1 MLFAIILVGSLIM
14 QLAHPNN
21 PTSQSQP
28 ESTPT
33 TILVQQKISIQE
45 LEVSN
50 TVISKHDWQIIATFH
65 GIGEQTLNAKKLK
78 LPKIWATYLSCQG
91 SGQALVEIQQIPNE
105 ATDTIFC
112 SHSIAGKKYL
122 SLQPYFGYT
131 NTLHINAGNQVHWQ
145 LQIMGC
151 GSSASACG
159 LKTEPPVGTQASN
172 GGTPQGTRQ
181 ASFPPTITVKVVTPT
196 PTARPILF
204 TPTPSP
210 SPSLTPPLRTPT
222 PRVKH
227 HKIATVQ
234 IIIPGN
240 FGLRVSRIKHHTKH
254 LAARHIRK
262 NSHAKRTHYKLV

>member
-1 MLFAIILVGSLIM
+1 MNAPIQQEKWRKWINRTAAMLFAIILVGSLIM

-21 PTSQSQP
+21 LTSQSQP
-28 ESTPT
+28 AS
-33 TILVQQKISIQE
+33 TILVHQKISIQE

-50 TVISKHDWQIIATFH
+50 TVISKHDWQVIATFH
-65 GIGEQTLNAKKLK
+65 GVGEQTLNAKKLK

-131 NTLHINAGNQVHWQ
+131 NTLHVNTGNRVHWQ

-159 LKTEPPVGTQASN
+159 LKTEPPVGTQARN
-172 GGTPQGTRQ
+172 AGTHQGTRQ
-181 ASFPPTITVKVVTPT
+181 ALFTPTVKVV
-196 PTARPILF
+196 
-204 TPTPSP
+204 
-210 SPSLTPPLRTPT
+210 TPPLRTPT

-227 HKIATVQ
+227 HKVVTIQTIV
-234 IIIPGN
+234 PDNYG
-240 FGLRVSRIKHHTKH
+240 
-254 LAARHIRK
+254 
-262 NSHAKRTHYKLV
+262 

>member
-1 MLFAIILVGSLIM
+1 MNAPIQQEKWRKWINRTAAMLFAIILVGSLIM

-21 PTSQSQP
+21 LTPQGQP
-28 ESTPT
+28 APTPT
-33 TILVQQKISIQE
+33 NILVHQKISIQE

-50 TVISKHDWQIIATFH
+50 TAISKHDWQIIATFH
-65 GIGEQTLNAKKLK
+65 GVGEQTVNAKKLK

-131 NTLHINAGNQVHWQ
+131 NTLHVNTGNRVHWQ

-151 GSSASACG
+151 GHSASACG
-159 LKTEPPVGTQASN
+159 LKTEPPVGKQARN
-172 GGTPQGTRQ
+172 AGTHQGTRQ
-181 ASFPPTITVKVVTPT
+181 ASFTPTGTVKVVT
-196 PTARPILF
+196 
-204 TPTPSP
+204 SP
-210 SPSLTPPLRTPT
+210 LHTPT

-227 HKIATVQ
+227 HKVATVKT
-234 IIIPGN
+234 IVP
-240 FGLRVSRIKHHTKH
+240 
-254 LAARHIRK
+254 
-262 NSHAKRTHYKLV
+262 